1 MLVRN
6 LRRWYG
12 PVRMKPLRMLLV
24 VVIAMHTLCVASCSG
39 MHNVSPPATTSTTV
53 PPCHDHPQD
62 NNVPTGD
69 PTSDHNDNA
78 CGMGPVTPSKVAITI
93 ESFQVA
99 LPPEF
104 VSSGIEAKAA
114 GIAFE
119 FPGSP
124 PAVAFLPALSLK
136 LRI

>member
-1 MLVRN
+1 MLVPT

-12 PVRMKPLRMLLV
+12 PVRMKLLGMLLV
-24 VVIAMHTLCVASCSG
+24 VVIAMHTLCIASCYG
-39 MHNVSPPATTSTTV
+39 VHNVSPAETTSTAV
-53 PPCHDHPQD
+53 PPCPDHPQD

-69 PTSDHNDNA
+69 PASDHDDNA
-78 CGMGPVTPSKVAITI
+78 CGTGPVTPSKVAVTI

-104 VSSGIEAKAA
+104 VSSEIDAKAA
-114 GIAFE
+114 VIAFD
-119 FPGSP
+119 FLGSP
-124 PAVAFLPALSLK
+124 PAAAFLPALSLK